1 MPQITG
7 GLELIPVT
15 EKESV
20 MHWVARLSDAIPP
33 GANTPFIVDTLDWV
47 KVLGP
52 EMTNDEKSSRSW
64 NFKFIFEDFWQK
76 ISSIFLRTYLANIR
90 TTLADGHATLSG

>member
-1 MPQITG
+1 MTG

-20 MHWVARLSDAIPP
+20 RHWVARLSDATPP
-33 GANTPFIVDTLDWV
+33 GANTPLTEVTLDWV

-52 EMTNDEKSSRSW
+52 EMTNVEKSSRS
-64 NFKFIFEDFWQK
+64 
-76 ISSIFLRTYLANIR
+76 
-90 TTLADGHATLSG
+90 